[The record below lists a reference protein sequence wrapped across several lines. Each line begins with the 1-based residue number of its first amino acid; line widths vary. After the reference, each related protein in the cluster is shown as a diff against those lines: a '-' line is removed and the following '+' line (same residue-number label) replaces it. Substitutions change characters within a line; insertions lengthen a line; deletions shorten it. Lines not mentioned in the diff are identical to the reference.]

1 MAVSPPPPSPNK
13 CGTMHVAWLPTVTK
27 PYIHVQL
34 TLISQPLD
42 PTNLD
47 TIKPASVTLLH
58 ELWWYTVS
66 SFGHNIAD
74 ADGILSS
81 SN

>member
-1 MAVSPPPPSPNK
+1 
-13 CGTMHVAWLPTVTK
+13 MHVAWFPTVTK

-42 PTNLD
+42 PTSLD
-47 TIKPASVTLLH
+47 TIKLASVTLLH
-58 ELWWYTVS
+58 ELWWCTVS
-66 SFGHNIAD
+66 SFRHNIAD
-74 ADGILSS
+74 ADGVLSS

>member
-1 MAVSPPPPSPNK
+1 
-13 CGTMHVAWLPTVTK
+13 MHVAWLPTVTK

-47 TIKPASVTLLH
+47 TIKLASATLLH
-58 ELWWYTVS
+58 ELGGVQFHHS
-66 SFGHNIAD
+66 DINIAD
-74 ADGILSS
+74 AAGVLSS